1 MERIKRNKSSFFCV
15 LFLFIVLS
23 FSLLIHPTLK
33 ASADTT
39 DYTGPQA
46 QEIIDESTFV
56 TFRKGD
62 TASLGKFIFASYYI
76 PNEYYDANCV
86 YGILIFPTDYIKR
99 FIKENDYIREFK
111 EQSIAI
117 MEIENNVPLA
127 SPDGQVFKCGIV
139 GIMEQNL
146 GREFT
151 FIFYVKDPTGQVA
164 YSTPAQATYNTLL
177 AENIT
182 DAELLEILDKKLT
195 MRDNFVSIVE
205 KIEELVDA
213 VWIYMVIGCASIV
226 VVWGAY
232 IGIRIAIAKR
242 KEEQINA
249 RGMVKSLIV
258 GIILAFV
265 LAGVMPL
272 FIKGLAAWVV

>member
-1 MERIKRNKSSFFCV
+1 MERIQRNKSSFFCV
-15 LFLFIVLS
+15 LLMFIAFS
-23 FSLLIHPTLK
+23 FSLIITPLK

-39 DYTGPQA
+39 EYTGLQA
-46 QEIIDESTFV
+46 QEIIDESMFV

-62 TASLGKFIFASYYI
+62 TENWGKFIFSSYYI
-76 PNEYYDANCV
+76 PNEYYDTNCV
-86 YGILIFPTDYIKR
+86 YGVLIFPTDYIDR

-111 EQSIAI
+111 EQSVAV
-117 MEIENNVPLA
+117 MEIENNMPLD
-127 SPDGQVFKCGIV
+127 SEDGRVFKCGIV

-146 GREFT
+146 GREFA
-151 FIFYVKDPTGQVA
+151 FIFYAKDPSGQVA
-164 YSTPAQATYNTLL
+164 YSAPAKATYNTLL

-182 DAELLEILDKKLT
+182 DAELLEILDKKLA
-195 MRDNFVSIVE
+195 MRDNFVNIVD

-213 VWIYMVIGCASIV
+213 VWIYLVVGCASIV

-232 IGIRIAIAKR
+232 IGIRVAVAKR

-249 RGMVKSLIV
+249 RGMVKSLIL
-258 GIILAFV
+258 GIVLAFV

-272 FIKGLAAWVV
+272 FIKGLAAWLV